1 MRKDRRLQN
10 ESKKILHEI
19 FALEEIIGSA
29 EELHAIT
36 FLYYDSFVEGST
48 FAKTSQ
54 CYKTAISIIEDRA
67 RELHETLGAAFDKLL
82 ALAREKEETTEGQEV
97 F

>member
-1 MRKDRRLQN
+1 MNQ
-10 ESKKILHEI
+10 KKILHEI
-19 FALEEIIGSA
+19 FALEEVVRSA
-29 EELHAIT
+29 EELHTLT
-36 FLYYDSFVEGST
+36 FLYYDSFVESST

-67 RELHETLGAAFDKLL
+67 RELHETLETALDKLL
-82 ALAREKEETTEGQEV
+82 ALAREKEKTTEGQEV